1 MRSGMY
7 KPPLGA
13 RPLRTA
19 CEADTVTD
27 TGAGRMR
34 VRGEEGIH
42 IQNTGIEGS
51 EGKSIDLFK
60 GEEFVPAS
68 S

>member
-19 CEADTVTD
+19 YREPQESISE
-27 TGAGRMR
+27 
-34 VRGEEGIH
+34 RGSS
-42 IQNTGIEGS
+42 GS
-51 EGKSIDLFK
+51 EEKSN
-60 GEEFVPAS
+60 
-68 S
+68 